1 MKAPVLQNFQL
12 MVLGAIGDFLHLNEI
27 PEENSRPMRNIY
39 QRRAYAARRALMAID
54 KISSLA
60 NTGAPADK
68 EVALRWMKLW
78 MKFATAYDK

>member
-12 MVLGAIGDFLHLNEI
+12 MVFGAMGDFLHLDEI
-27 PEENSRPMRNIY
+27 PEENSKPVRNLY

-60 NTGAPADK
+60 NTGAPVDK
-68 EVALRWMKLW
+68 EATLRWMKLW
-78 MKFATAYDK
+78 MNFATANDN